1 MQQTKDQLNIFFEQG
16 LPGFEGLRN
25 FLISRSFD
33 NSPFY
38 YLQSAEVDDV
48 CFLLLNPFEIT
59 QSYEFDLP
67 VPVQEMLEIK
77 ATSDIAVFNIVNV
90 QKDLA
95 SATVNLQAPVVIN
108 VNKSKCMQ
116 VVLNDPSLSIRE
128 PLKNLLQGKVGRGC

>member
-16 LPGFEGLRN
+16 LPGFESLRN
-25 FLISRSFD
+25 FLVSRPFD

-38 YLQSAEVDDV
+38 YLQSAEVDHI

-77 ATSDIAVFNIVNV
+77 ATSDIAVFNIVNA

-95 SATVNLQAPVVIN
+95 NATVNLQAPVVIN
-108 VNKSKCMQ
+108 VNKSKGMQ

>member
-25 FLISRSFD
+25 FLISRPFD
-33 NSPFY
+33 DSPFY